1 MKVEKIS
8 ENKVKIILTLE
19 ELEKREIS
27 LNELEN
33 NASLAR
39 DLFVNL
45 IEENNLDEEFKFS
58 DSQLLIEANSDCE
71 NLFEITITKI
81 DMNINNSNID
91 MYNESKNSSKRRSNY
106 KAYSN
111 IFIFNS
117 MDIVLDLCSK
127 IKTQNLFL
135 GRNSLY
141 KLDTNYILIFSKSA
155 IKNKRFT
162 KTFSFISE
170 YSSNYLYEPLF
181 ETSIKEKAQIIIKN
195 NAIQKLISI

>member
-1 MKVEKIS
+1 LKVEKIS

-27 LNELEN
+27 LNELES
-33 NASLAR
+33 NASIAR
-39 DLFVNL
+39 ELFVNL

-58 DSQLLIEANSDCE
+58 DSQLLIEASSDCE

-81 DMNINNSNID
+81 DMNINNSSID
-91 MYNESKNSSKRRSNY
+91 MYTESKNSNKRKSNY
-106 KAYSN
+106 KTYSN
-111 IFIFNS
+111 VFIFSS
-117 MDIVLDLCSK
+117 MDIILELCLK
-127 IKTQNLFL
+127 IKTQNLFF

-141 KLDTNYILIFSKSA
+141 KLDNNYILIFTKSA
-155 IKNKRFT
+155 IKNKKFI